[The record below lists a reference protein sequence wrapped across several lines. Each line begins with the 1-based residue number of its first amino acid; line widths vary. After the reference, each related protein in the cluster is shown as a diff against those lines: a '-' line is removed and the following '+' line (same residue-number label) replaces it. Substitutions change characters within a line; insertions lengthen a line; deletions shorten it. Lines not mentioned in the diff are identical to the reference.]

1 MVPSA
6 DPESYLSS
14 VLIPD
19 QDYSNLV
26 EGKIKFFQF
35 FSKFESDFCVKHYS
49 KLGITFLTFIF
60 LTVSLIVTVFCE
72 SKFYQNSKSKILFLV
87 PKPDPGSL
95 AITVE
100 NAARAYRVENVSQ
113 AAYEFGIAMS
123 QVGNEEIFPDVRC
136 GCILV

>member
-95 AITVE
+95 AITVPM
-100 NAARAYRVENVSQ
+100 R
-113 AAYEFGIAMS
+113 
-123 QVGNEEIFPDVRC
+123 FPHNPGTGSICSERTRKFPCVI
-136 GCILV
+136 GCNSYHEK